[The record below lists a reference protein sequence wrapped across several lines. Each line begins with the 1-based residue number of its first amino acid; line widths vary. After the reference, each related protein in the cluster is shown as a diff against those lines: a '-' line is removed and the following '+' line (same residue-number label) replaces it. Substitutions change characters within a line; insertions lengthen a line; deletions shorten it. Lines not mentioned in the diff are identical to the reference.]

1 MARFTWSLRVPQP
14 SLPQSTEDREAVPEV
29 AEPKKPSLALSITGW
44 RAQTEAHGAQKEPRK
59 GRRDAGTGKMVK
71 EGMGR
76 ADLLLLTEL
85 SLGSG
90 VPRVRPG
97 RR

>member
-1 MARFTWSLRVPQP
+1 MARFTWGLGVSQP
-14 SLPQSTEDREAVPEV
+14 SLPLSTEDREAVCEV
-29 AEPKKPSLALSITGW
+29 AEPQEPSLALSITGW
-44 RAQTEAHGAQKEPRK
+44 RAQAEANWAKKEPREE
-59 GRRDAGTGKMVK
+59 RRDAGTGKMAK
-71 EGMGR
+71 ERMGH

-85 SLGSG
+85 FLHSG